1 MKLDFKA
8 VFIEMSHQ
16 YSFHTLLY
24 FSFYFSYLC
33 FVHRKCG
40 CDVENK
46 TVIKQIVNRSKR
58 NKK

>member
-8 VFIEMSHQ
+8 VFMEMSHRTA
-16 YSFHTLLY
+16 SILCFI
-24 FSFYFSYLC
+24 FSLYFSYLC
-33 FVHRKCG
+33 FAHRQCG

-46 TVIKQIVNRSKR
+46 AVIKQIVNRSKK